1 MHRSTRPSPPSPTS
15 DEREGQPGLPDA
27 DLASDDAVIEPV
39 DDTDEADEADEPD
52 EDDDEKS
59 GDDPLVREGDVAG
72 DYLERL
78 LDILDVDGDIDLDVE
93 GDRASVA
100 IVGGRLDDLIG
111 PGGATLEALQELTR
125 LAVAQSTGVR
135 SRLMLDVGEF
145 RAKRKA
151 DLTTLAGETARRV
164 GLERSARAAGAHE
177 PVRAQGRPRRHRL
190 RHRRAQRV
198 GGRGAEPSSRGPAR
212 QVTRASRAHRRRTR
226 GQSPPVPR
234 AAARGGLRAAA
245 RRWPSDYVARLA
257 SDGVTRG
264 LIGPREVPRLWQRH
278 ILNSAAVAEAIP
290 EGARVVDVG
299 SGAGLPG
306 IPLGLARP
314 DLALTLVEP
323 MARRVEFLEEV
334 VAELAVPAG
343 LRWRVVRG
351 RAEERSVATAV
362 GPVDVV
368 TARAVAPLPRLVGWC
383 RGLMRPGTQLVALV
397 GASALAELPSL
408 VPELE
413 AAGMRDI
420 HPRAVGAGLGDA
432 ATTVVVMTRG
442 AR

>member
-1 MHRSTRPSPPSPTS
+1 VSELSA
-15 DEREGQPGLPDA
+15 GA
-27 DLASDDAVIEPV
+27 
-39 DDTDEADEADEPD
+39 
-52 EDDDEKS
+52 
-59 GDDPLVREGDVAG
+59 DDPGSPAAP
-72 DYLERL
+72 
-78 LDILDVDGDIDLDVE
+78 
-93 GDRASVA
+93 AS
-100 IVGGRLDDLIG
+100 
-111 PGGATLEALQELTR
+111 
-125 LAVAQSTGVR
+125 
-135 SRLMLDVGEF
+135 
-145 RAKRKA
+145 
-151 DLTTLAGETARRV
+151 
-164 GLERSARAAGAHE
+164 AAG
-177 PVRAQGRPRRHRL
+177 L
-190 RHRRAQRV
+190 F
-198 GGRGAEPSSRGPAR
+198 GPLF
-212 QVTRASRAHRRRTR
+212 
-226 GQSPPVPR
+226 P
-234 AAARGGLRAAA
+234 AATA
-245 RRWPSDYVARLA
+245 YVARLA

-278 ILNSAAVAEAIP
+278 ILNSAAVAEAVP

-397 GASALAELPSL
+397 GASALAGLPSL

>member
-1 MHRSTRPSPPSPTS
+1 MSELSAGRPDSP
-15 DEREGQPGLPDA
+15 
-27 DLASDDAVIEPV
+27 AVP
-39 DDTDEADEADEPD
+39 
-52 EDDDEKS
+52 
-59 GDDPLVREGDVAG
+59 
-72 DYLERL
+72 
-78 LDILDVDGDIDLDVE
+78 
-93 GDRASVA
+93 
-100 IVGGRLDDLIG
+100 
-111 PGGATLEALQELTR
+111 
-125 LAVAQSTGVR
+125 
-135 SRLMLDVGEF
+135 
-145 RAKRKA
+145 
-151 DLTTLAGETARRV
+151 
-164 GLERSARAAGAHE
+164 AGA
-177 PVRAQGRPRRHRL
+177 
-190 RHRRAQRV
+190 
-198 GGRGAEPSSRGPAR
+198 AELFGPLL
-212 QVTRASRAHRRRTR
+212 
-226 GQSPPVPR
+226 P
-234 AAARGGLRAAA
+234 AATA
-245 RRWPSDYVARLA
+245 YVARLA

-278 ILNSAAVAEAIP
+278 ILNSAAVAEAVP

-334 VAELAVPAG
+334 VTELAGPAG

-397 GASALAELPSL
+397 GASALAGLPSL